1 MAASLRSNCLRA
13 LRIAAS
19 PLRAPGRNTVTRD
32 FHASSVALARQSRRG
47 VRATVPKTRPSAD
60 VDADHGDDDDD
71 DDDVGDERKEAT
83 FFTKEEI
90 EANPELLEKLAADG
104 DDVDDMDDETREF
117 VKEVEELFALEAKD
131 FGRRLDSLEVGD
143 SLDSDDDEE
152 DADAE
157 EIDRAN
163 KIPKQDAD
171 AEEIDRAN
179 KIPKRRLLRVLEE
192 FDAHKPRTGKNAE
205 SMPVPK
211 TKMMAPL
218 EKKEKKVDP
227 ERISHRQERV
237 EMTVMDFVQRLL
249 LDDADAT
256 ESDVFAHI
264 VDASV
269 SPDLRRVVLFWE
281 PARRNSTNQT
291 IAKRKVE
298 GVQNRLEKRERW
310 VRSSVTRH
318 LNLKYS
324 PIIQFKRRKTDKK
337 EEAMRMFDNEMAWLE
352 RFK

>member
-1 MAASLRSNCLRA
+1 MKTAMMVTPRRKRRS
-13 LRIAAS
+13 
-19 PLRAPGRNTVTRD
+19 
-32 FHASSVALARQSRRG
+32 SRRRRSRRTQSFSRKLA
-47 VRATVPKTRPSAD
+47 VSN
-60 VDADHGDDDDD
+60 DDDD
-71 DDDVGDERKEAT
+71 E
-83 FFTKEEI
+83 
-90 EANPELLEKLAADG
+90 
-104 DDVDDMDDETREF
+104 MDDETREF
-117 VKEVEELFALEAKD
+117 VKEVEELFTLEAKD
-131 FGRRLDSLEVGD
+131 FGRRLDTLEVGG
-143 SLDSDDDEE
+143 SLEEDGDDD
-152 DADAE
+152 DDS
-157 EIDRAN
+157 
-163 KIPKQDAD
+163 

-211 TKMMAPL
+211 TKIMAPL
-218 EKKEKKVDP
+218 EKKEKKIDP

-237 EMTVMDFVQRLL
+237 EMTVMNFVQQLL

-256 ESDVFAHI
+256 ETDVFAHL
-264 VDASV
+264 VEASV

-298 GVQNRLEKRERW
+298 GVSNRLEKRERW
-310 VRSSVTRH
+310 IRTSVTRH

-337 EEAMRMFDNEMAWLE
+337 VEAMQMFDKEMAWLE